1 MKYAIPRK
9 PLPRTGYYL
18 YIFCRFTLA
27 SVIVGF
33 VVGGV
38 TTAFGHLLLAVTRF
52 REARP
57 EVLWLLP
64 FSGLLIVFLY
74 HITDTRTPRGTNLV
88 IEAVRS
94 EDRIPAK
101 MAPLIF
107 ASTVVTHLFGGSS
120 GREGAALQLGG
131 SLGHMVGDIFKT
143 RESKKHILVM
153 CGMSAAFSALFGTP
167 VAAVIFA
174 LELANIGV
182 MCYSALVPCTVASII
197 AFFIAQ
203 YSGLPAERFHI
214 NEIPFTPATTTS
226 VIILGILC
234 AGLSILFCLTLK
246 QTSCLARRLFPNSY
260 LRIFTGGALVV
271 TMTYIFNTRD
281 YLGAGMAMIEQAL
294 EGSVPPEA
302 FILKLIFTA
311 ATLSFGFKGGEIIPT
326 LFVGAAFGCTVSGLL
341 GLEPHTAA
349 AIAMIA
355 MFCGVTNSPLTALLL
370 ACEVFGFVSP
380 AMFLLAISVSYMLSG
395 YYSLYSSQKIVHSK
409 TNPVVVNRT
418 AR

>member
-1 MKYAIPRK
+1 MEHFIPQK

-18 YIFCRFTLA
+18 YMFCRFTVV
-27 SVIVGF
+27 SVIVGL
-33 VVGGV
+33 VVGVV
-38 TTAFGHLLLAVTRF
+38 TTVFGHLLLAVTDF
-52 REARP
+52 RTARP
-57 EVLWLLP
+57 QTLWLLP
-64 FSGLLIVFLY
+64 FAGLFIVFFY
-74 HITDTRTPRGTNLV
+74 HITDTKSPRGTNLV

-107 ASTVVTHLFGGSS
+107 VSTVATHLFGGSS

-131 SLGHMVGDIFKT
+131 SLGQLIGDIFKT

-167 VAAVIFA
+167 VAATVFA
-174 LELANIGV
+174 LELANIGI
-182 MCYSALVPCTVASII
+182 MCYSALVPCTVASIF
-197 AFFIAQ
+197 AFYIAQ

-214 NEIPFTPATTTS
+214 NEIPFTPAVTTG

-246 QTSCLARRLFPNSY
+246 RTACLARRLIPNSY
-260 LRIFTGGALVV
+260 LRIFTGGSLVIA
-271 TMTYIFNTRD
+271 MTYIFNTRD
-281 YLGAGMAMIEQAL
+281 YLGAGMDIIEEAL
-294 EGSVPPEA
+294 EGAVAPEA
-302 FILKLIFTA
+302 FVLKLLFTA

-326 LFVGAAFGCTVSGLL
+326 LFVGATFGCTVSGLL
-341 GLEPHTAA
+341 GMEPHAAA
-349 AIAMIA
+349 AIGMIA

-380 AMFLLAISVSYMLSG
+380 AMFLLAVSVSYMLSG

-409 TNPVVVNRT
+409 THPVVVNRT
-418 AR
+418 AH

>member
-1 MKYAIPRK
+1 MEHFIPQK

-18 YIFCRFTLA
+18 YMFCRFTVV
-27 SVIVGF
+27 SVIVGL
-33 VVGGV
+33 VVGVV
-38 TTAFGHLLLAVTRF
+38 TTVFGHLLLAVTDF
-52 REARP
+52 RTARP
-57 EVLWLLP
+57 QTLWLLP
-64 FSGLLIVFLY
+64 FAGLFIVFFY
-74 HITDTRTPRGTNLV
+74 HITDTKSPRGTNLV

-107 ASTVVTHLFGGSS
+107 VSTVATHLFGGSS

-131 SLGHMVGDIFKT
+131 SLGQLIGDIFKT

-167 VAAVIFA
+167 VAATVFA
-174 LELANIGV
+174 LELANIGI

-197 AFFIAQ
+197 AFSIAQ

-214 NEIPFTPATTTS
+214 NEIPFTPAVTTG

-246 QTSCLARRLFPNSY
+246 RTACLARRLIPNSY
-260 LRIFTGGALVV
+260 LRIFTGGSLVIA
-271 TMTYIFNTRD
+271 MTYIFNTRD
-281 YLGAGMAMIEQAL
+281 YLGAGMDIIEEAL
-294 EGSVPPEA
+294 EGAVAPEA
-302 FILKLIFTA
+302 FVLKLLFTA

-326 LFVGAAFGCTVSGLL
+326 LFVGATFGCTVSGLL
-341 GLEPHTAA
+341 GMEPHAAA
-349 AIAMIA
+349 AIGMIA

-380 AMFLLAISVSYMLSG
+380 AMFLLAVSVSYMLSG

-409 TNPVVVNRT
+409 THPVVVNRT
-418 AR
+418 AH

>member
-1 MKYAIPRK
+1 MEHLIPQK
-9 PLPRTGYYL
+9 PLPRMGYYL
-18 YIFCRFTLA
+18 YTFCRFTVA
-27 SVIVGF
+27 SIVVGL
-33 VVGGV
+33 VVGGAATV
-38 TTAFGHLLLAVTRF
+38 FGHLLRAAAGF

-57 EVLWLLP
+57 YMLWLLP
-64 FSGLLIVFLY
+64 FSGLLIVFFY
-74 HITDTRTPRGTNLV
+74 HITDTRTSRGTNLV

-107 ASTVVTHLFGGSS
+107 ISTAITHLFGGSA

-131 SLGHMVGDIFKT
+131 SLGHIIGDIFHT

-153 CGMSAAFSALFGTP
+153 CGMSAGFSALFGTP
-167 VAAVIFA
+167 VAATIFA

-182 MCYSALVPCTVASII
+182 MCYSALVPCTIASII
-197 AFFIAQ
+197 AYFIAQ

-214 NEIPFTPATTTS
+214 EDIPFTPSVTTA
-226 VIILGILC
+226 VIILGVLC
-234 AGLSILFCLTLK
+234 AGLSVLFCFTLEHA
-246 QTSCLARRLFPNSY
+246 SHLARRFIPNAY
-260 LRIFTGGALVV
+260 LRIFAGGTLVV
-271 TMTYIFNTRD
+271 AMTYLFHTRD
-281 YLGAGMAMIEQAL
+281 YLGAGMNIIEQAL
-294 EGSVPPEA
+294 EGTVAPEA
-302 FILKLIFTA
+302 FILKLLFTA

-326 LFVGAAFGCTVSGLL
+326 LFVGATFGCTVSGLL
-341 GLEPHTAA
+341 GLEPHAAA
-349 AIAMIA
+349 AIGMIA

-409 TNPVVVNRT
+409 THHIVVNRT
-418 AR
+418 AH

>member
-1 MKYAIPRK
+1 MEHFIPQK

-18 YIFCRFTLA
+18 YMFCRFTVV
-27 SVIVGF
+27 SVIVGL
-33 VVGGV
+33 VVGAV
-38 TTAFGHLLLAVTRF
+38 TTVFGHLLLLVTNF
-52 REARP
+52 RIARP
-57 EVLWLLP
+57 EILWLLP
-64 FSGLLIVFLY
+64 FSGLFIVFFY
-74 HITDTRTPRGTNLV
+74 HITDTRAPRGTNLV

-94 EDRIPAK
+94 EDRIPPK

-107 ASTVVTHLFGGSS
+107 VSTVVTHLFGGSS

-131 SLGHMVGDIFKT
+131 SLGQLIGEIFKT

-167 VAAVIFA
+167 VAATVFA
-174 LELANIGV
+174 LELSNIGI
-182 MCYSALVPCTVASII
+182 MCYSALVPCTVAAII
-197 AFFIAQ
+197 AFSIAQ

-214 NEIPFTPATTTS
+214 DEIPFTPAVTTG
-226 VIILGILC
+226 VIILGVLC

-246 QTSCLARRLFPNSY
+246 RTACLARRFIPNPY

-271 TMTYIFNTRD
+271 AMTHLFNTRD
-281 YLGAGMAMIEQAL
+281 YLGAGIDIIEEAL
-294 EGSVPPEA
+294 QGSVAPEA

-311 ATLSFGFKGGEIIPT
+311 VTLSFGFKGGEIIPT
-326 LFVGAAFGCTVSGLL
+326 LFVGATFGCTVSGLL
-341 GLEPHTAA
+341 GLEPHAAA
-349 AIAMIA
+349 AIGMIA

-380 AMFLLAISVSYMLSG
+380 AMFLLAVSVSYMLSG

-409 TNPVVVNRT
+409 THPVVINRT
-418 AR
+418 AH